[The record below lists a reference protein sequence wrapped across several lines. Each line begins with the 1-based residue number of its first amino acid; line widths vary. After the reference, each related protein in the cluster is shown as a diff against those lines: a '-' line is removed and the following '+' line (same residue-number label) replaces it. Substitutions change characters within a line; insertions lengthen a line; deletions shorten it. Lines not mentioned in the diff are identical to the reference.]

1 MTKKRIATL
10 ATCLTLVGAV
20 AVGGTLALLTSG
32 PRGITNTFSTS
43 TGYDDDEG
51 EMDFIIEEKPVQ
63 QNTVTGSW
71 EFKTA
76 VTNDDY
82 TSDAQNYIN
91 LVPNTT
97 LAKNPRFELKDGAGD
112 GTTPPDSW
120 IVAKID
126 VEDAKKLNDLKITF
140 SGSVGADWR
149 IVKATAT
156 GFEFDDS
163 ATFDAKFLNTTYQNP
178 NEGTTYYFIYDKKL
192 SVDGEA
198 TTTNL
203 FNQLSVAKD
212 FDVEA
217 FNEAIPDGSQNLPLE
232 ISGVAVQALADDL
245 DGEGVLSQV
254 MADAVAAFNA
264 Q

>member
-32 PRGITNTFSTS
+32 PKGITNTFATS
-43 TGYDDDEG
+43 TGYDETDG

-71 EFKTA
+71 EFKTEGE
-76 VTNDDY
+76 TDY
-82 TSDAQNYIN
+82 TSDAQHYTN
-91 LVPNTT
+91 LVPDTT
-97 LAKNPRFELKDGAGD
+97 LAKNPRFQLRDGATD
-112 GTTPPDSW
+112 GTNPPDSW
-120 IVAKID
+120 VVAKID
-126 VEDAKKLNDLKITF
+126 VEDAKKLNGLKITF

-163 ATFDAKFLNTTYQNP
+163 TTFNANFLNTTYQNP
-178 NEGTTYYFIYDKKL
+178 DEGTTYYFIYDKKL
-192 SVDGEA
+192 SVSGET

-212 FDVEA
+212 FDVKA
-217 FNEAIPDGSQNLPLE
+217 FNEAIPVDSDNLPLE